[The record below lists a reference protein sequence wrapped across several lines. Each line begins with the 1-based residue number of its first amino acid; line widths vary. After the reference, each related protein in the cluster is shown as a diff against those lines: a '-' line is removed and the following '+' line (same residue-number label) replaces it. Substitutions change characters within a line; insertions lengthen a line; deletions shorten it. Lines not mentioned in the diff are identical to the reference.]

1 MPAKSTASTDERRMT
16 ARSLSRVTLS
26 VLFALTVGLGF
37 TAGCG
42 SADESQRTVIVDAS
56 EGLPFQSLSDWKSY
70 ADAVV
75 VLRVTDERAES
86 DPAAPDSAQ
95 IAPLRYVATE
105 FEEVIWSRL
114 EQPPTR
120 LDFLTQGWEMLDGK
134 QVPAASSEGPRLEVG
149 ERYLAAVVV
158 GGVRPGVMTASSV
171 LLIDGD
177 TVTAGERSTPFVQSN
192 LEGRSLEDVANA
204 VRAAEPDPLA
214 AKYERLPPMERY
226 SAVVEERSSL
236 EASGPED

>member
-1 MPAKSTASTDERRMT
+1 MSARSTASTDERRMT
-16 ARSLSRVTLS
+16 VRSSSRRTLS
-26 VLFALTVGLGF
+26 VLLALAVGLGF
-37 TAGCG
+37 AAACG
-42 SADESQRTVIVDAS
+42 SADESPQMATVDAS
-56 EGLPFQSLSDWKSY
+56 EGLPFESLSDWKSY

-95 IAPLRYVATE
+95 IAPLRYVTTE
-105 FEEVIWSRL
+105 FEQVIWSRSE
-114 EQPPTR
+114 EQPKR
-120 LDFLTQGWEMLDGK
+120 LEFLTQGWEILGGK
-134 QVPAASSEGPRLEVG
+134 RVPAAPSEGPRLEVG
-149 ERYLAAVVV
+149 ERYFAAVVV

-204 VRAAEPDPLA
+204 VGAAEPDPLA
-214 AKYERLPPMERY
+214 AKYERLPPMDRY

-236 EASGPED
+236 ASPGSGD